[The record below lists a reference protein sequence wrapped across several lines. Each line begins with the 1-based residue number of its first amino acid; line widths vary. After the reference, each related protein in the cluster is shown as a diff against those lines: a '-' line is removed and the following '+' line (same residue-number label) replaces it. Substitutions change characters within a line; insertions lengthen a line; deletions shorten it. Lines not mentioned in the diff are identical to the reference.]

1 MSEKPRTLD
10 VLPEGGALAAPAIRT
25 GAGIDRLADFLKA
38 NWRAQGVFLL
48 SAALVVVA
56 RFELL
61 PDPATVIA
69 MTWFQSLAT
78 FVASWAIALSCYLV
92 FETVR
97 TRSLSTSFSYLWS
110 EIFTW
115 KNAAVAVP
123 AAVAMSMV
131 MNSYSDF
138 KSNIAVFHPYQLDV
152 VFQEVDRLLH
162 FGVQPWVL
170 IERVIGYGSATAI
183 LDKIYY
189 LWFFAVFVP
198 TAVLIGMPDRF
209 GIRHQFL
216 LSYVFVWGILGIVCA
231 TALSSVGPI
240 YYDRVYG
247 GPSPF
252 TDLVQNLEQADSA
265 WGLTT
270 MQVREGLWGA
280 YVNDAATIVSG
291 ISAMPSIHNAM
302 CVLLFLAARHVNR
315 WLAAAAAVFGLTIFV
330 GSIHLGWHY
339 AIDAYV
345 SAIGV
350 VLLWNLAGYLTGS
363 KAMRRTK
370 GPAPAS
376 TLS

>member
-25 GAGIDRLADFLKA
+25 GAGIDRLAYFLKA

-48 SAALVVVA
+48 AAALVVVA

-69 MTWFQSLAT
+69 TTWLQSLGT

-92 FETVR
+92 LQTLR
-97 TRSLSTSFSYLWS
+97 TRSLSASFSYLWS

-162 FGVQPWVL
+162 FGVQPWGL

-252 TDLVQNLEQADSA
+252 TDLVQKLEQADSA

-270 MQVREGLWGA
+270 MQVREVLWGA
-280 YVNDAATIVSG
+280 YVNDAATVVSG

-315 WLAAAAAVFGLTIFV
+315 WLAVAAAVFGLTIFV

-350 VLLWNLAGYLTGS
+350 VLLWKLAGYLTGS

-370 GPAPAS
+370 GSATAS
-376 TLS
+376 TLL